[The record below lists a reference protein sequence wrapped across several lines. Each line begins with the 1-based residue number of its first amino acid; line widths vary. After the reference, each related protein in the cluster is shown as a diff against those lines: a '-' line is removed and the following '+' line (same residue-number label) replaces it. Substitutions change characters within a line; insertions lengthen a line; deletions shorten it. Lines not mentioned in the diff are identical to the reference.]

1 MRKWRRFKMRN
12 LPLFAKI
19 SLVFSLVVTCFILL
33 IGLSSYSVYRNSM
46 ETQVGDFVP
55 QVLEQVGARI
65 DGYVDELLMVPQ
77 SIFYMPGESDALG
90 VLRAANDPAVT
101 RSLEYTLDLHA
112 VLNRLNFRTGEN
124 LQSITFYSLAG
135 DAYLL
140 TKGGGMWVERNY
152 KDQPWYEELDT
163 EYYAPTVWG
172 TYQDETVTGR
182 PYVFS
187 IVQPV
192 QSAKRHRIDGVIQV
206 SGSIEA
212 ISAMIRKVN
221 FGAGSIVYVL
231 DHRNHIV
238 FSTNPSVIGQAWNRS
253 YGFDWG
259 ERPVGADSFELELED
274 KPYLFSYNWSS
285 DSGWKVVSL
294 IPSENLSKGIYR
306 IKFWTYAVVASGIL
320 IVFGLALAIAYGFTK
335 PLRKLSD
342 RIKHLDLQH
351 LDKPPDVDRLDEVG
365 HLSNSFQNM
374 IKRMN
379 GLFGEITHEKVL
391 KQEAEIKA
399 LQSQINPHFIH
410 NALET
415 IRMTYKSGRHE
426 NGEQG
431 LVSLGHVLRYQ
442 AAQEQDAIPFSAELE
457 FLNKYL
463 SLQKLR
469 YGDRLS
475 VDLEVDPEVEKHSIP
490 YMILQPL
497 VENALKYGVS
507 SFDHSIALT
516 VRIGVEDGFITGDVI
531 DEGKGMSPERLEQ
544 VITEMGAF
552 SGNRQGGIGLANVY
566 QRLQLLFGPSAELHI
581 ESHQEVGTI
590 VSFRFPVRPHNKGK
604 LKHANPN
611 R

>member
-1 MRKWRRFKMRN
+1 M
-12 LPLFAKI
+12 
-19 SLVFSLVVTCFILL
+19 
-33 IGLSSYSVYRNSM
+33 
-46 ETQVGDFVP
+46 
-55 QVLEQVGARI
+55 
-65 DGYVDELLMVPQ
+65 
-77 SIFYMPGESDALG
+77 
-90 VLRAANDPAVT
+90 
-101 RSLEYTLDLHA
+101 
-112 VLNRLNFRTGEN
+112 
-124 LQSITFYSLAG
+124 
-135 DAYLL
+135 
-140 TKGGGMWVERNY
+140 
-152 KDQPWYEELDT
+152 
-163 EYYAPTVWG
+163 
-172 TYQDETVTGR
+172 
-182 PYVFS
+182 
-187 IVQPV
+187 
-192 QSAKRHRIDGVIQV
+192 
-206 SGSIEA
+206 
-212 ISAMIRKVN
+212 
-221 FGAGSIVYVL
+221 
-231 DHRNHIV
+231 
-238 FSTNPSVIGQAWNRS
+238 
-253 YGFDWG
+253 
-259 ERPVGADSFELELED
+259 
-274 KPYLFSYNWSS
+274 
-285 DSGWKVVSL
+285 
-294 IPSENLSKGIYR
+294 
-306 IKFWTYAVVASGIL
+306 
-320 IVFGLALAIAYGFTK
+320 
-335 PLRKLSD
+335 
-342 RIKHLDLQH
+342 
-351 LDKPPDVDRLDEVG
+351 
-365 HLSNSFQNM
+365 
-374 IKRMN
+374 
-379 GLFGEITHEKVL
+379 L

-544 VITEMGAF
+544 VIAEMGAF